1 MLSKHSVRRF
11 VRHSRLLTCNIS
23 RCKCWTSTIIQ
34 PSNIEEQNKDISH
47 VWKPSPENQE
57 AGRDRTLMLE
67 IPDTSSSSLGSAVFE
82 KLNGEKTVYVDGLH
96 LKETHSS
103 PLKREN
109 FYKRNS
115 YDQQENSILKKATTA
130 LLASNVT
137 EAGLFNKIFHA
148 RNLHNLTNKQFS
160 HSDPNSKSVVKE
172 KDINHELDRK
182 PEEAVLSEDVENSE
196 HVNECLCSD
205 HNSLSEHELKQENEV
220 ESAVNIGQNIQS
232 KHVSSY
238 ILTDK
243 YDADLSARSVDMEG
257 IDYVDI
263 MKSTPKNKEINY
275 SEQDSKLLA
284 ESEVASNAVIE
295 SSRKEKALTSEI
307 TVRRYMSILEETIRE
322 KENLDMTIPFDD
334 GTNPIFPSLPLVKT
348 QGDLAPHENDL
359 TKFDP
364 KKRTKVTFPKIY
376 HLAPLVNQSEVL
388 TKLVKLGVD
397 LSEIERKRLA
407 NQVVK
412 MDFKKDV
419 KPYLLFLH
427 DIGVPSDEMGKIL
440 TKAPSLLQEDIE
452 TLKVSNVLCSS
463 ALYCGSRQ
471 HNFLHR
477 ELIFFIL

>member
-34 PSNIEEQNKDISH
+34 LSDIEEQTKDISH

-67 IPDTSSSSLGSAVFE
+67 IPDTSPSSFGSAVFE
-82 KLNGEKTVYVDGLH
+82 KLNGEKTVYDDGLH

-109 FYKRNS
+109 FCKRSS
-115 YDQQENSILKKATTA
+115 YDQQENSILKNATTA

-137 EAGLFNKIFHA
+137 ETGVFNKIFHA
-148 RNLHNLTNKQFS
+148 RYMYFHNLTNKQFS
-160 HSDPNSKSVVKE
+160 HNDPNSKSVVKE
-172 KDINHELDRK
+172 KEINHELDRK
-182 PEEAVLSEDVENSE
+182 PEEEVLSEDVENSE

-205 HNSLSEHELKQENEV
+205 HNSLSERELKQENEV

-238 ILTDK
+238 ILSDK
-243 YDADLSARSVDMEG
+243 YDAYLSASSVDMEG

-263 MKSTPKNKEINY
+263 MKSTQKNKEINY
-275 SEQDSKLLA
+275 PEQDPKLLA
-284 ESEVASNAVIE
+284 ESKVASNAVIE

-307 TVRRYMSILEETIRE
+307 TERRYMSILEETIRE

-334 GTNPIFPSLPLVKT
+334 ETNPIFPSLPLVKT
-348 QGDLAPHENDL
+348 QGDLAPYENEL

-397 LSEIERKRLA
+397 LSEIEKKRLA

-452 TLKVSNVLCSS
+452 TLKVSSVVLLYIVALDSTISS
-463 ALYCGSRQ
+463 IES
-471 HNFLHR
+471 
-477 ELIFFIL
+477 